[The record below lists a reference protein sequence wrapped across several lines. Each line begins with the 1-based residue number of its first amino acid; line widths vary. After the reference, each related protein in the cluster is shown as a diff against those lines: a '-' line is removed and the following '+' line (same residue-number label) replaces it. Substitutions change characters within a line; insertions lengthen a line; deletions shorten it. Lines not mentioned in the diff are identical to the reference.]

1 MFLKESWI
9 KLICEVYGC
18 SHFALQD
25 ELLDG
30 LTISNFGPV
39 FFNILTCGFGKGFSS
54 TYVAMMNEVSTNHSE
69 IVKCT
74 EYIYDNTFFDETLA
88 TKLNLVCDDERY
100 RNLLGTLLII
110 ALLFGSLIGG
120 RLGDQFGRI
129 KMFFGSIALTI
140 PIVIGLGY
148 VENYASKL

>member
-1 MFLKESWI
+1 MTSNIYEAEWLELAIPKEQKS
-9 KLICEVYGC
+9 
-18 SHFALQD
+18 
-25 ELLDG
+25 
-30 LTISNFGPV
+30 SNFLDSKNKFDGCTMYKPNNSNNSCALDS
-39 FFNILTCGFGKGFSS
+39 FNLSAVI
-54 TYVAMMNEVSTNHSE
+54 
-69 IVKCT
+69 KCQ
-74 EYIYDNTFFDETLA
+74 EYIYDSTFFDETLA

-129 KMFFGSIALTI
+129 RMFFGSIALTI

>member
-1 MFLKESWI
+1 MTSNIYESEWLEFAIPKEEES
-9 KLICEVYGC
+9 
-18 SHFALQD
+18 
-25 ELLDG
+25 
-30 LTISNFGPV
+30 SNFLDSKNKFDGCTMYKQNYSKNSCV
-39 FFNILTCGFGKGFSS
+39 LDSF
-54 TYVAMMNEVSTNHSE
+54 NHSE
-69 IVKCT
+69 IIKCT
-74 EYIYDNTFFDETLA
+74 KYIYDNTFFDETLA

-148 VENYASKL
+148 VENYASK